1 MQESGSHCKH
11 TLRTLS
17 LSGGIGGAKLSLGL
31 EHVIQS
37 PKLMIAGNTGDDF
50 RHMGLYISPDLDT
63 LMYTLSGRSDPERGW
78 GLAKKHGLLWKL

>member
-1 MQESGSHCKH
+1 MQESGSHSINTVTH
-11 TLRTLS
+11 LA

-37 PKLMIAGNTGDDF
+37 SKLMIAGNTGDDF

-63 LMYTLSGRSDPERGW
+63 LIYTLSGRSDPERGW
-78 GLAKKHGLLWKL
+78 VWQMKLGLLWKQ

>member
-1 MQESGSHCKH
+1 MGKYTVTH
-11 TLRTLS
+11 LA

-50 RHMGLYISPDLDT
+50 RPGARKPAEDVTYWNH
-63 LMYTLSGRSDPERGW
+63 
-78 GLAKKHGLLWKL
+78 WKETEI